1 MKTLI
6 ESYRSF
12 PGEHCGSVAMRG
24 LLHHYCGLDLPEDA
38 VFGLAAGL
46 DSTYLSAPGM
56 DPAVMVFG
64 RTGSLETDLGRALD
78 VDYREQPEPDDDHA
92 WQVVREEVLAGRPTM
107 LSGDIFYLDY
117 RDYKVHFPAHRFVLV
132 GFDDAIEKA
141 YIADRIRPEP
151 EACSY
156 GALFESRNPPEG
168 ISTFNTW
175 GKFHDTKV
183 KRELPDAARWAI
195 ELCASRMLGHE
206 QAEMGALGG
215 GEGGGGVG
223 GEVVTGVA
231 AVRHLAERL
240 PEWGVR
246 DDSTWLASYN
256 ARVLE
261 KFGNGGGNFRR
272 LYAGFLR
279 WARELDASLVPEN
292 AADLCWQAADGWTDL
307 SEILFKASED
317 DAPAAVWDEASKK
330 ASEIAEVEQRL
341 FEALAP

>member
-46 DSTYLSAPGM
+46 DSVYLAAPDM
-56 DPAVMVFG
+56 DPAALVFG
-64 RTGSLETDLGRALD
+64 RAVSLETDLGRALD

-132 GFDDAIEKA
+132 GFDDEIEKA

-168 ISTFNTW
+168 ISTHNTW

-183 KRELPDAARWAI
+183 NRELPDAARWAI
-195 ELCASRMLGHE
+195 ELCTSRMLGHE
-206 QAEMGALGG
+206 QAEMTGF
-215 GEGGGGVG
+215 GEGG

-240 PEWGVR
+240 PELGVR
-246 DDSTWLASYN
+246 DDSAWIASYN
-256 ARVLE
+256 ARCIE

-272 LYAGFLR
+272 LYTGFLR
-279 WARELDASLVPEN
+279 WARELDASLVP
-292 AADLCWQAADGWTDL
+292 ADAPDLCWQAADGWTDL
-307 SEILFKASED
+307 SDILRKASEEG
-317 DAPAAVWDEASKK
+317 APAAVWDEASQK
-330 ASEIAEVEQRL
+330 ASEIADVEERL